1 MYWLLKMNKIK
12 AVFRVGKDLALSRT
26 ALSTY
31 LIFSG
36 NILSAFLAFLFTVLL
51 ARKMSFADFGY
62 FSALFSFL
70 LLVSDLA
77 DIGIGTTLSTFLPP
91 LRDAKEKL
99 LSVLKSAFALQ
110 LVISIFLT
118 IIIYTFA
125 NFLSDI
131 LFHDRTFNFL
141 IKITSFGIFFTIMAN
156 FSLYALAAKQKFLHA
171 AFLSAFSSLIRLVLL
186 LFLLLFSL
194 TTLHLVVYMQLAGL
208 GIFFIVAL
216 IILRL
221 DFLSVKISMVNLK
234 KILSFT
240 YLLGIARGLTSL
252 ASRLDVLM
260 IIALRNPTEAGI
272 YALASRVI
280 SIYPLLAGSFSTVI
294 APKFSSMSQINDLKI
309 FIKKVTLATVGIIC
323 TILILII
330 FASYFMTVL
339 FAEKGIPTVQ
349 VFQLLLFSMIFFVGS
364 IPAVSVAVY
373 YLRKPHILTINS
385 ILQFIIVVFG
395 NLLFIPKFGYFGASY
410 SLILA
415 YSITLILTSAMTF
428 YYLKKKHE

>member
-1 MYWLLKMNKIK
+1 MKIIK
-12 AVFRVGKDLALSRT
+12 VLFHAGKDLAFSRT

-51 ARKMSFADFGY
+51 ARKLSFADFGY

-70 LLVSDLA
+70 LLISDLA

-91 LRDAKEKL
+91 LKNTKERL
-99 LSVLKSAFALQ
+99 LSVLKSAFILQ
-110 LVISIFLT
+110 LAISLFLT
-118 IIIYTFA
+118 LVIYMAA

-171 AFLSAFSSLIRLVLL
+171 AFLSASSSLIRLLLL
-186 LFLLLFSL
+186 LFLLFFSMTIL
-194 TTLHLVVYMQLAGL
+194 SMVVYMQLVGFIIYL
-208 GIFFIVAL
+208 IVAL

-221 DFLSVKISMVNLK
+221 DFLKVKTSINDLK

-240 YLLGIARGLTSL
+240 YLLGIARGLTAL

-294 APKFSSMSQINDLKI
+294 APKFSSISQINGLKI
-309 FIKKVTLATVGIIC
+309 FIKKVTLATIGIIC

-330 FASYFMTVL
+330 FASYFMTAL
-339 FAEKGIPTVQ
+339 FADKGIPTVK

-385 ILQFIIVVFG
+385 ILQLIIVVFG

-415 YSITLILTSAMTF
+415 YSITLALTTLMTF

>member
-1 MYWLLKMNKIK
+1 MKKIK
-12 AVFRVGKDLALSRT
+12 AIFQVGKDLALSRT
-26 ALSTY
+26 AFSTY

-51 ARKMSFADFGY
+51 ARKLSFADFGY

-70 LLVSDLA
+70 LLISDLA

-91 LRDAKEKL
+91 LRSAKEKL
-99 LSVLKSAFALQ
+99 LSVLKSAFVLQ
-110 LVISIFLT
+110 LVISILLT

-141 IKITSFGIFFTIMAN
+141 IKLTSIGVFFTIMAN
-156 FSLYALAAKQKFLHA
+156 FSLYALAAKQKFLQA

-194 TTLHLVVYMQLAGL
+194 TTLHLVIYMQLAGL

-221 DFLSVKISMVNLK
+221 DFLSVKMSIVDLK

-294 APKFSSMSQINDLKI
+294 APKFSSISQINDLKV
-309 FIKKVTLATVGIIC
+309 FIKKVTLVTIGIIC
-323 TILILII
+323 TILTLII
-330 FASYFMTVL
+330 FASYFMTAL
-339 FAEKGIPTVQ
+339 FADKGIPTVK

-373 YLRKPHILTINS
+373 HLRKPEILTTNS
-385 ILQFIIVVFG
+385 ILQLVIVVCG
-395 NLLFIPKFGYFGASY
+395 NLIFIPKFGYLGASY
-410 SLILA
+410 SLIIA
-415 YSITLILTSAMTF
+415 YSITLALTSFMTF

>member
-1 MYWLLKMNKIK
+1 MKKIK
-12 AVFRVGKDLALSRT
+12 AIFQAGKDLALSRT

-51 ARKMSFADFGY
+51 ARKLSFADFGY

-70 LLVSDLA
+70 LLISDLA

-91 LRDAKEKL
+91 LRGAKEKL
-99 LSVLKSAFALQ
+99 LSVLKSAFVLQ
-110 LVISIFLT
+110 LAISLLLTLVI
-118 IIIYTFA
+118 YMAA

-131 LFHDRTFNFL
+131 LFHNRTFNFL
-141 IKITSFGIFFTIMAN
+141 IKITSFGVFFTIMAN

-186 LFLLLFSL
+186 VFLLLFSL
-194 TTLHLVVYMQLAGL
+194 TTLHLVIYMQLVGL

-216 IILRL
+216 LILRL
-221 DFLSVKISMVNLK
+221 DFLIVKISIVDLK

-240 YLLGIARGLTSL
+240 YLLGIARGLTAL

-294 APKFSSMSQINDLKI
+294 APKFSSISQIHELKV
-309 FIKKVTLATVGIIC
+309 FIKKVSLATFGIIC

-339 FAEKGIPTVQ
+339 FADKGIPTVK

-385 ILQFIIVVFG
+385 ILQLVIVVFG
-395 NLLFIPKFGYFGASY
+395 NLIFIPKFGYFGASY

-415 YSITLILTSAMTF
+415 YSITLALTTLMTF

>member
-1 MYWLLKMNKIK
+1 MKKIK
-12 AVFRVGKDLALSRT
+12 DIFQVGKDLALSRT
-26 ALSTY
+26 AFSTY

-51 ARKMSFADFGY
+51 ARKLSFADFGY

-91 LRDAKEKL
+91 LSNAKEKL
-99 LSVLKSAFALQ
+99 LSVLKSAFMLQ
-110 LVISIFLT
+110 LVIAVLLT
-118 IIIYTFA
+118 IIIYLSA

-131 LFHDRTFNFL
+131 LFHSRTFNFL
-141 IKITSFGIFFTIMAN
+141 IKITSFGIFFTIIAN
-156 FSLYALAAKQKFLHA
+156 FSLYALAAKQKFLQA

-186 LFLLLFSL
+186 LCLLLFSL
-194 TTLHLVVYMQLAGL
+194 TTLHQVIYAQLMGL

-221 DFLSVKISMVNLK
+221 DFLTVNTSIADLK

-240 YLLGIARGLTSL
+240 YLLGIARGLTAL

-294 APKFSSMSQINDLKI
+294 APKFSSISQINKLKV
-309 FIKKVTLATVGIIC
+309 FIKKVTLATFGVIC
-323 TILILII
+323 TILTLII
-330 FASYFMTVL
+330 FASYFMTAL
-339 FAEKGIPTVQ
+339 FADKGIPTVG

-385 ILQFIIVVFG
+385 ILQLMIVVGG
-395 NLLFIPKFGYFGASY
+395 NLFFIPKFGYLGASY

-415 YSITLILTSAMTF
+415 YSITLALTSSMTF
-428 YYLKKKHE
+428 YYLKKRHE